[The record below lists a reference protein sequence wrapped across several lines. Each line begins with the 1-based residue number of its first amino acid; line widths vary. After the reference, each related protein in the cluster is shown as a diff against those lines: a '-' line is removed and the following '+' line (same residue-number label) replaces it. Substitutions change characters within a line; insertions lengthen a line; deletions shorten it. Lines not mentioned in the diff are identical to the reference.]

1 MKKSVSKKVELKDLV
16 IEKIKDEGKPYI
28 AAESFQW
35 YEDCILFVSHSRVK
49 FNPMNFILINQNGDE
64 IKTLPYKDY
73 DVYLDK
79 TEYGMDLKFFEK
91 GNCQMIESMRV
102 FNF

>member
-16 IEKIKDEGKPYI
+16 IEKIKEVGKEFVAPDEFQIENYI
-28 AAESFQW
+28 VFMC
-35 YEDCILFVSHSRVK
+35 DSHIK
-49 FNPMNFILINQNGDE
+49 FNPSNFTLIDQNRNE

-73 DVYLDK
+73 AIYLDK